1 MFMQVI
7 QGRVRDVD
15 GLRRCLEDWRRDV
28 QPGATG
34 FLGSTMGVTPDGTGV
49 LIARFADAAAAQVNS
64 DRPEQGAWWQA
75 TKAMFDGDVS
85 FIDCD
90 DCEVMLGG
98 GSYEAGFVQVISG
111 RSKDRETMLAAGQD
125 LEVDLRESRPEIL
138 GGIIGWA
145 GDRDFVQVIYFV
157 DEQRARAGEQTMGS
171 NPRMVEWSQM
181 LEGQPTFLDLR
192 DLTYA

>member
-98 GSYEAGFVQVISG
+98 GSDEAGFVQVISG